1 MTFTNFPNGVT
12 SFGIPLFGGGG
23 AGPLSIPNG
32 NGQVLFVDGSG
43 AFSLSGNLTYS
54 TIQDAVDACTSGA
67 GSTIIVFPG
76 TYDEN
81 VTVSSD
87 AVSIIGAQFAGYERP
102 DLTPTAGVALA
113 VQGQGFNCSN
123 MRFASADSDTVQQ
136 HGNGF
141 SYINC
146 VFDGDA
152 GQAATEGC
160 LRLVGAVDD
169 SHTASEGYVGNC
181 LFRGSTSGA
190 GIIFQYSLAAAGG
203 VGVSDNVIDNC
214 RFYANGVDLLSAT
227 NTNGGGAGIFL
238 NLLVQNCKHLTVG
251 AAYVYYDMD
260 QGAAGDLS
268 ANSALFCN
276 NYFAD
281 EALIAAQ
288 IDISGQAN
296 CMFVGNYDCAGLVN
310 GSTFNN

>member
-1 MTFTNFPNGVT
+1 MLTNFPNGIT
-12 SFGIPLFGGGG
+12 SFGVPLPSSLG
-23 AGPLSIPNG
+23 AGIPNG
-32 NGQVLFVDGSG
+32 NGQVLFVDASG
-43 AFSLSGNLTYS
+43 AFSLSGNQYYP
-54 TIQDAVDACTSGA
+54 TIQAAIDACTSGA
-67 GSTIIVFPG
+67 GSIIYVFPG
-76 TYDEN
+76 TYEEN
-81 VTVSSD
+81 LTVD
-87 AVSIIGAQFAGYERP
+87 IDGLSIIGCVAAGYERP
-102 DLTPTAGVALA
+102 DVVPAAGVALA
-113 VQGQGFNCSN
+113 VQGQGFNCQH

-141 SYINC
+141 FYGDC

-169 SHTASEGYVGNC
+169 SHTASEGLVTGC

-203 VGVSDNVIDNC
+203 VGVTDNVIDNC
-214 RFYANGVDLLSAT
+214 RFYGNGVDLLSAT

-238 NLLVQNCKHLTVG
+238 NLTVQNCKHLTVG

-260 QGAAGDLS
+260 QGAAGDLA
-268 ANSALFCN
+268 ANSGLFCN
-276 NYFAD
+276 NYFSD
-281 EALIAAQ
+281 EALVAGQ